1 MMTTI
6 LILGAGYVGLA
17 HTLLFTRNPDNQVV
31 VADIDEKKVAAIQAG
46 RSPLVDKEITEVLA
60 SQPQNLRA
68 CLTGQISYSDFDA
81 IFLCLPTNYD
91 EAKNRFDTSILD
103 GVLGE
108 ILGQAGLDI
117 PVVIK
122 STLPIGYTQS
132 IIDRYQAPNL
142 IFSPEFLREGQAL
155 KDLLHP
161 SRLVFGTTRDE
172 VADLTQLYLDVI
184 EDKSAPIL
192 VMSPSE
198 AESVKLFANTYLAMR
213 VAFFNEL
220 DSFAEVNQ
228 LNSSAII
235 KGIGLDERIG
245 RFYNNPSFGYGGYC
259 LPKDSKQLRSNFEGL
274 SADLI
279 GAIVT
284 SNDRRKDFIVE
295 RILATGAQTIGVYRL
310 SMKQA
315 SDNSRES
322 AILDIMTK
330 LQATGRNLMV
340 YEPQVAPTLSED
352 QIEFVTDLADFKAKT
367 DLILANRWHEEL
379 ADVADKVYT
388 RDIFQMD

>member
-1 MMTTI
+1 MAKI
-6 LILGAGYVGLA
+6 LIMGAGYVGLA

-31 VADIDEKKVAAIQAG
+31 VADIDEKKIAAIQAG
-46 RSPLVDKEITEVLA
+46 VSPLADKEISEALA
-60 SQPQNLRA
+60 GRPENLKA
-68 CLTGQISYSDFDA
+68 CLSSQVTYSDYDA

-91 EAKNRFDTSILD
+91 DARNRFDTRILD
-103 GVLGE
+103 GVLE
-108 ILGQAGLDI
+108 DILGQAALDI

-132 IIDRYQAPNL
+132 MIDKLGAPNL
-142 IFSPEFLREGQAL
+142 VFSPEFLREGQAL
-155 KDLLHP
+155 KDLLYP
-161 SRLVFGTTRDE
+161 SRLIFGTVQE
-172 VADLTQLYLDVI
+172 SVPVLESLYLEVVI
-184 EDKSAPIL
+184 DGSRPIL
-192 VMSPSE
+192 TMKPSE

-220 DSFAEVNQ
+220 DTFSEMNG
-228 LNSSAII
+228 LDSSQII
-235 KGIGLDERIG
+235 KGVGLDERIG

-259 LPKDSKQLRSNFEGL
+259 LPKDSKQLRSNFDGL

-284 SNDRRKDFIVE
+284 SNQQRKDFIAKRLLE
-295 RILATGAQTIGVYRL
+295 KGGQTIGIYRL

-330 LQATGRNLMV
+330 LQAAGRNLMV
-340 YEPQVAPTLSED
+340 YEPQVVPTLSED
-352 QIEFVTDLADFKAKT
+352 QIAFVTDLADFKAKT

>member
-1 MMTTI
+1 MAKI
-6 LILGAGYVGLA
+6 LIMGAGYVGLA

-31 VADIDEKKVAAIQAG
+31 VADIDEKKIASIQAG
-46 RSPLVDKEITEVLA
+46 VSPLADKEISEALA
-60 SQPQNLRA
+60 GRPENLKA
-68 CLTGQISYSDFDA
+68 CLSSQVTYSDYDA

-91 EAKNRFDTSILD
+91 DARNRFDTRILD
-103 GVLGE
+103 GVLE
-108 ILGQAGLDI
+108 DILGQAALDI

-132 IIDRYQAPNL
+132 MIDKLGAPNL
-142 IFSPEFLREGQAL
+142 VFSPEFLREGQAL
-155 KDLLHP
+155 KDLLYP
-161 SRLVFGTTRDE
+161 SRLIFGTVQE
-172 VADLTQLYLDVI
+172 SVPVLESLYLEVVI
-184 EDKSAPIL
+184 DGSRPIL
-192 VMSPSE
+192 TMKPSE

-220 DSFAEVNQ
+220 DTFSEMNG
-228 LNSSAII
+228 LDSSQII
-235 KGIGLDERIG
+235 KGVGLDERIG

-259 LPKDSKQLRSNFEGL
+259 LPKDSKQLRSNFDGL

-284 SNDRRKDFIVE
+284 SNQQRKDFIAKRLLE
-295 RILATGAQTIGVYRL
+295 KGGQTIGIYRL

-330 LQATGRNLMV
+330 LQAAGRNLIV

-352 QIEFVTDLADFKAKT
+352 QIEFVTDLDNFKAKA

>member
-1 MMTTI
+1 MAKI
-6 LILGAGYVGLA
+6 LIMGAGYVGLA
-17 HTLLFTRNPDNQVV
+17 HTLLFTRIPDNQVV
-31 VADIDEKKVAAIQAG
+31 VADIDEKKIAAIQDG
-46 RSPLVDKEITEVLA
+46 VSPLADKEISEALAEQPRNLSACLA
-60 SQPQNLRA
+60 SQV
-68 CLTGQISYSDFDA
+68 TYSDYDA

-91 EAKNRFDTSILD
+91 DARNRFDTRILD
-103 GVLGE
+103 GVLE
-108 ILGQAGLDI
+108 QILGQAALDI
-117 PVVIK
+117 SVVIK

-132 IIDRYQAPNL
+132 MIDRYQAPNL

-161 SRLVFGTTRDE
+161 SRLVFGTTRDG
-172 VADLTQLYLDVI
+172 VADLPQLYLDVI

-192 VMSPSE
+192 VMLPSE

-220 DSFAEVNQ
+220 DTFSEMNG
-228 LNSSAII
+228 LDSSQII
-235 KGIGLDERIG
+235 KGVGLDERIG

-259 LPKDSKQLRSNFEGL
+259 LPKDSKQLRSNFDGL

-284 SNDRRKDFIVE
+284 SNQQRKDFIAKRLLE
-295 RILATGAQTIGVYRL
+295 KGGQTIGIYRL

-330 LQATGRNLMV
+330 LQAAGRNLIV

-352 QIEFVTDLADFKAKT
+352 QIAFVTDLADFKAKT

>member
-1 MMTTI
+1 MTKI
-6 LILGAGYVGLA
+6 LILGAGYVGLSHA
-17 HTLLFTRNPDNQVV
+17 LLFTRKTSNQVV
-31 VADIDEKKVAAIQAG
+31 VADIDAKKIQLINQG
-46 RSPLVDKEITEVLA
+46 LSPLEDAEIKASMAKRPTNLSAVSAREV
-60 SQPQNLRA
+60 
-68 CLTGQISYSDFDA
+68 SYQDFDA

-91 EAKNRFDTSILD
+91 EALSQFDTKVLD
-103 GVLGE
+103 EVLEQMLGE
-108 ILGQAGLDI
+108 TGYRK
-117 PVVIK
+117 PVIIK

-132 IIDRYQAPNL
+132 VLDRYGVDNL
-142 IFSPEFLREGQAL
+142 VFSPEFLREGQAL
-155 KDLLHP
+155 RDLLQP

-184 EDKSAPIL
+184 DDKSAPVL

-220 DSFAEVNQ
+220 DSFAELHQ
-228 LNSSAII
+228 LNSANII
-235 KGIGLDERIG
+235 KSVGLDERIG

-274 SADLI
+274 PADLI

-284 SNDRRKDFIVE
+284 SNDRRKQFITD
-295 RILATGAQTIGVYRL
+295 RILATGAKTIGIYRL

-322 AILDIMTK
+322 AILDIMPA
-330 LQATGRNLMV
+330 LQAAGRDLVV
-340 YEPQVAPTLSED
+340 YEPQLTPTVSDD
-352 QIEFVTDLADFKAKT
+352 QVTFVTDLAEFKTKA
-367 DLILANRWHEEL
+367 DLILANRWHDEL

>member
-1 MMTTI
+1 MTKI

-17 HTLLFTRNPDNQVV
+17 HTLLFTRHPDHHVV
-31 VADIDEKKVAAIQAG
+31 VADIDERKISAIQAG
-46 RSPLVDKEITEVLA
+46 ISPLDDKEISQALA
-60 SQPQNLRA
+60 KQPTNLTA
-68 CLTGQISYSDFDA
+68 CLTNQVSYRDFDV

-91 EAKNRFDTSILD
+91 EAKNRFDTTILD
-103 GVLGE
+103 GVLE
-108 ILGQAGLDI
+108 LILGQERLGI

-132 IIDRYQAPNL
+132 MIDRYQASNL

-155 KDLLHP
+155 KNLLSP
-161 SRLVFGTTRDE
+161 SRLVFGSSRKE
-172 VADLTQLYLDVI
+172 LTDVIQLYFSVI
-184 EDKSAPIL
+184 EDQSAPVL

-228 LNSSAII
+228 LSSSAII
-235 KGIGLDERIG
+235 KGVGLDERIG

-284 SNDRRKDFIVE
+284 SNQRRKDFIAKQLLE
-295 RILATGAQTIGVYRL
+295 KRGKTIGIYRL

-330 LQATGRNLMV
+330 LQAAGRDLLV
-340 YEPQVAPTLSED
+340 YEPRVFPTLSD
-352 QIEFVTDLADFKAKT
+352 DKIEFVTDLNLFKERA
-367 DLILANRWHEEL
+367 DLILANRWHDEL

-388 RDIFQMD
+388 RDIFQTD